1 MTRGRTPAGLL
12 LAGLLALILLT
23 GCGGSSEVKPAAYV
37 KSMCGAL
44 GNWRNTIQSA
54 GVALQSSGASTAPR
68 AVARLD
74 YQRFVHSLVDA
85 TRHAT
90 EALRVAGTPAVAHGE
105 QIAKRLTRAFDRAT
119 EGLVRASSQAK
130 GLRIDTASDFA
141 LGVGAVAGAFLLSR
155 LRARFGQ
162 NVLLTVAA
170 VGFAAATAVLAL
182 VHSFGIVLAAL
193 VVGGASWLL

>member
-141 LGVGAVAGAFLLSR
+141 LGVGAVNSEIRKALQQIAGASPGQSPE
-155 LRARFGQ
+155 LRR
-162 NVLLTVAA
+162 
-170 VGFAAATAVLAL
+170 AAARDPHCQLL
-182 VHSFGIVLAAL
+182 VG
-193 VVGGASWLL
+193 